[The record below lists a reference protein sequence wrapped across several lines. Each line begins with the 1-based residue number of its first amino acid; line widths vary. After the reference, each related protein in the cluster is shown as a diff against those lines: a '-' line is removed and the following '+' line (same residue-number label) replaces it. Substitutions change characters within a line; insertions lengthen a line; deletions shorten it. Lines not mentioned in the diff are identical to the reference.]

1 MIINANIHRLAA
13 STIATLFATVICVS
27 AAIGPAVAVA

>member
-1 MIINANIHRLAA
+1 MTINTNLHRLAA